1 VKLTGFVI
9 TRRGFWYQVAF
20 ENQKQMV
27 TIEAPPALLLKL
39 AHDLIER
46 IGDDAG

>member
-1 VKLTGFVI
+1 MKPTGFVI
-9 TRRGFWYQVAF
+9 TRRGFWYQIAF

-27 TIEAPPALLLKL
+27 TIEAPPAILLKL

-46 IGDDAG
+46 IGDDND